1 MSALAPFLE
10 PDAVW
15 HPPAVEEAPT
25 AKGPVWLSD
34 SASMEREI
42 AQRNML
48 LAKSAEIPEDLQFFV
63 DDLADQLID
72 LPETASLRVDPY
84 LLMAAQRALLGSL
97 RALSIDDA
105 SLAREQVRVRLEQL
119 RQVYRDLAEGEAV
132 YEDRSAKEVAAWL
145 ADVLDVPQA
154 RLAELLGVSSRTFQR
169 WISEKDA
176 AAPDGEDAR
185 RIRVVARIANHLR
198 HVLTGPGVVQWF
210 ESPNSQLQTAR
221 PLDLLDDPDA
231 AVRLTTLA
239 ASARSH
245 TAA

>member
-10 PDAVW
+10 PDAAW
-15 HPPAVEEAPT
+15 HPSLVEEAPPV
-25 AKGPVWLSD
+25 KGPAWLSD

-48 LAKSAEIPEDLQFFV
+48 LAKSSEIPDDLQFFV

-84 LLMAAQRALLGSL
+84 LLMTAQRALLGSL
-97 RALSIDDA
+97 RALSIDDV

-132 YEDRSAKEVAAWL
+132 YEDRSAKKVAAWL

-154 RLAELLGVSSRTFQR
+154 RLAELLGVSPRTFQR
-169 WISEKDA
+169 WISEKNA

-198 HVLTGPGVVQWF
+198 HVLTGPGVVHWF

-231 AVRLTTLA
+231 AARLTTLA

>member
-10 PDAVW
+10 PDAAW
-15 HPPAVEEAPT
+15 HPSMPQDMPVVE
-25 AKGPVWLSD
+25 GPPWLSD

-42 AQRNML
+42 AHRNML
-48 LAKSAEIPEDLQFFV
+48 LAGSEEISDDLHFFI
-63 DDLADQLID
+63 DELADQLID

-97 RALSIDDA
+97 RALNIEDG
-105 SLAREQVRVRLEQL
+105 SLAREQIRIRLEQL

-132 YEDRSAKEVAAWL
+132 YEDRSAKQVAAWL
-145 ADVLDVPQA
+145 VDVLDVPQT
-154 RLAELLGVSSRTFQR
+154 RLADLLGVSPRTFQR

-176 AAPDGEDAR
+176 VAPEGEDAR

-198 HVLTGPGVVQWF
+198 HVLTGPGVVQWL
-210 ESPNSQLQTAR
+210 ERPNRELQGAR
-221 PLDLLDDPDA
+221 PLDALEDPTA
-231 AVRLTTLA
+231 AAQLMTLA

-245 TAA
+245 SAA